1 MSAAHALA
9 NEVYRLAREQR
20 AAEVARRLLAAARL
34 ATGPAR
40 VIVVGPRSAG
50 KSSLVNALLGREQL
64 LPVDDDVASNVY
76 VRVHAPDPGQSYEG
90 ATVHFAADRGGPRE
104 ISLEELAEWAAES
117 GNPDNDKRVA
127 FVDVRV
133 RHPLLASGL
142 VLLDTPGAGG
152 LVGAHAQAVLTAA
165 RDSDAMLVV
174 VEHMAPLSD
183 TVLSLAAGLGPRRA
197 LFAFNRTDQPGD
209 TRRSIDDSRTGL
221 ARRAPD
227 LSAGPF
233 LPTSALLALDASDE
247 PDPERAAVLHQDSGV
262 GLLAGALRG
271 VIVDVRRAQAR
282 QLLTEVAAA
291 IRSLAAPAQA
301 VLRAASSDPL
311 AVQSAL
317 RKEIKRLESLRPSA
331 QLARRVSREEIR
343 LQRRL
348 EGRLLDLRQDLDRS
362 THHHVARRALSSLP
376 QRTEQAYG
384 ALWHETVQEAH
395 HAVAAAVSSLSP
407 TIVLPVPEAGLPGA
421 IRHPELVRDSGRTGR
436 ISRLA
441 AHLER
446 LLIST
451 IVIYRLPFAIV
462 QTIGDMQ
469 QHRERLDRESARQ
482 YLGEVYD
489 QAKQNLPHELSQQIA
504 EMTEQGAE
512 LLRGERDERL
522 QALRASVHASAA
534 PGQSRS
540 ASAQRYLAELRRL
553 HERVTE
559 LHATLGPQREPPQ

>member
-9 NEVYRLAREQR
+9 DEVYRLARKQR

-34 ATGPAR
+34 ATAPAR
-40 VIVVGPRSAG
+40 VVVVGPRSAG
-50 KSSLVNALLGREQL
+50 KSSLVNALLGREHL

-76 VRVHAPDPGQSYEG
+76 VTVHAPDPGQLEEN
-90 ATVHFAADRGGPRE
+90 ATVIFAADGGEPRE
-104 ISLEELAEWAAES
+104 IPLEDLSEWAAES

-127 FVDVRV
+127 LVDVRV

-152 LVGAHAQAVLTAA
+152 LVGAHAQAVLSAA

-209 TRRSIDDSRTGL
+209 TRQSIDDSRTGL

-227 LSAGPF
+227 LRAGPF
-233 LPTSALLALDASDE
+233 LPTSALLAFDAVDE
-247 PDPERAAVLHQDSGV
+247 PDPERAAVLRQDSGV
-262 GLLAGALRG
+262 GLLTGALHG

-291 IRSLAAPAQA
+291 LRSLAAPGQA
-301 VLRAASSDPL
+301 VIRAASADPP

-317 RKEIKRLESLRPSA
+317 RKEIKRLEALRPSA
-331 QLARRVSREEIR
+331 ELAGRVSREEIR

-348 EGRLLDLRQDLDRS
+348 GSRLLDLYQSLERS
-362 THHHVARRALSSLP
+362 THQHFARRALRSLP

-384 ALWHETVQEAH
+384 ALWQETVHEAH
-395 HAVAAAVSSLSP
+395 RAVAEAVSALSP
-407 TIVLPVPEAGLPGA
+407 TIVLPIPEAGLPGA
-421 IRHPELVRDSGRTGR
+421 IRRPELIRDSGRTGR
-436 ISRLA
+436 LSRLA
-441 AHLER
+441 THLQR

-451 IVIYRLPFAIV
+451 IVIYRLPFTIV

-469 QHRERLDRESARQ
+469 QHRERLDRESARH
-482 YLGEVYD
+482 YLEEVYD
-489 QAKQNLPHELSQQIA
+489 QARQNLPHELSQQIA
-504 EMTEQGAE
+504 EMTGQGAE
-512 LLRGERDERL
+512 LLRRERDERL
-522 QALRASVHASAA
+522 QAIRASAHASAV
-534 PGQSRS
+534 PDQSRS
-540 ASAQRYLAELRRL
+540 TLARRYLAVLGQL
-553 HERVTE
+553 HERATE
-559 LHATLGPQREPPQ
+559 LHAALGNQQGPPP